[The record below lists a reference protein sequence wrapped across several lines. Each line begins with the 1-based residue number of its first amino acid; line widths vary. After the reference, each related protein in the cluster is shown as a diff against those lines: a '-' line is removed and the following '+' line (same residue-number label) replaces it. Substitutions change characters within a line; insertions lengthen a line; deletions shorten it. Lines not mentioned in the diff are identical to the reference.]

1 MESGGITLPNG
12 QQIKQIDKENGYKY
26 LGILEADKMKDTEM
40 KECTTREP
48 LRREIN
54 LMKVKMNVG
63 NVILALNSS
72 TVLVIWYETVV
83 VPWRKDKLEE
93 IDGKTRKFLTMYRAF
108 DQKRAV
114 D

>member
-1 MESGGITLPNG
+1 
-12 QQIKQIDKENGYKY
+12 
-26 LGILEADKMKDTEM
+26 M

-48 LRREIN
+48 FRRKMNIV
-54 LMKVKMNVG
+54 KVKMNAG
-63 NVILALNSS
+63 NVIFALTSS
-72 TVLVIWYETVV
+72 MLLVIRYETGV

-93 IDGKTRKFLTMYRAF
+93 IDGKTRKFLIMYRAF